1 MRWAPVGRPADAVER
16 VDLKLVED
24 EEERAHTA
32 RAGQLRR
39 LLRIVARQV
48 PPDAGVVED
57 ADLHLVAQQRVTE
70 LEADAAGALGE
81 LLQTEADAQMR
92 LEWNLVHEPDV

>member
-1 MRWAPVGRPADAVER
+1 MPHVRRAAVGRQPRSVEGI
-16 VDLKLVED
+16 DLQLVED
-24 EEERAHTA
+24 EEERAEAA

-57 ADLHLVAQQRVTE
+57 ADLHLVAQQRIAE
-70 LEADAAGALGE
+70 LEADAAGPLGE
-81 LLQTEADAQMR
+81 LLQTEADADR
-92 LEWNLVHEPDV
+92 KSVV